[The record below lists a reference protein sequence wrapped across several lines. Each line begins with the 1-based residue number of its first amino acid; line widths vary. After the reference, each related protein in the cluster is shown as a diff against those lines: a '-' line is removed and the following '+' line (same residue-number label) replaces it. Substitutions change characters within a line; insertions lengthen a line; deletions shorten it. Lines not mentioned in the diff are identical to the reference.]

1 MINILIQ
8 LKYSGIINMINLI
21 EYENNYFEI
30 FKNHNDIVYKIN
42 LISKEINEFYNFA
55 GDLK

>member
-1 MINILIQ
+1 
-8 LKYSGIINMINLI
+8 MINLI
-21 EYENNYFEI
+21 ESENNYFEI
-30 FKNHNDIVYKIN
+30 FKNQNDIVNKIT

>member
-1 MINILIQ
+1 
-8 LKYSGIINMINLI
+8 MINLI

>member
-1 MINILIQ
+1 
-8 LKYSGIINMINLI
+8 MINLI

-30 FKNHNDIVYKIN
+30 FKNHNDIVYKII
-42 LISKEINEFYNFA
+42 LISKEMNEFYNFT